1 MLERYIR
8 YDAEKNSVF
17 MKIEGSFSVAV
28 DIYTGKA
35 SILKDD
41 FALALS
47 YRKLEENHKAL
58 TSIVGETEWLKWGPA
73 LKECVRAVA
82 GYMKPLKDFKIDF
95 SITDDNRNY
104 ELSLAGVTNAL
115 AKVV

>member
-17 MKIEGSFSVAV
+17 MKIEGSFSAAV
-28 DIYTGKA
+28 DIETGKA
-35 SILKDD
+35 SILTED
-41 FALALS
+41 FALGMP
-47 YRKLEENHKAL
+47 YEMLERNHKAL
-58 TSIVGETEWLKWGPA
+58 TSIVGETEWLKWGTA
-73 LKECVRAVA
+73 LKECVRTVA

-104 ELSLAGVTNAL
+104 ELSLASVTNAL

>member
-1 MLERYIR
+1 MLERYMR
-8 YDAEKNSVF
+8 YDAEKNLVF
-17 MKIEGSFSVAV
+17 MKIEGSFSAAV
-28 DIYTGKA
+28 DVESGKA
-35 SILKDD
+35 SILAGD
-41 FALALS
+41 FALSLP
-47 YRKLEENHKAL
+47 YETLERNHKAL

-82 GYMKPLKDFKIDF
+82 GHMGPLEDFKIDF

-104 ELSLAGVTNAL
+104 ELSLMGVTNAL

>member
-1 MLERYIR
+1 M
-8 YDAEKNSVF
+8 F

-28 DIYTGKA
+28 DIDAGKA

-41 FALALS
+41 FALVLP

-82 GYMKPLKDFKIDF
+82 GHMRPLQDF

-104 ELSLAGVTNAL
+104 ELSLMGVTNAL